1 MNYTELTTKFWSINE
16 KTPLGASAIALYL
29 FLLEEYRKNEDR
41 DFSISDN
48 VISQRLSLTRPTII
62 AVKSKLRNM
71 GLIQYQAKK
80 GLPSLYRI
88 LSDFSFLQE
97 QLKSELVKNNVGYP
111 LQEAKIIP
119 QPVQVVEEKEVEPII
134 EEKPI
139 AIETPKSETP
149 PIRETTSLEKI
160 NIPTLEE
167 FMAFAKTTE
176 IYDESMDFQI
186 KAKYESWVDAG
197 WKNGLGMP
205 LIKWQNNLKNTL
217 PHMKRSSKRNITI
230 NNIPTIKRPKTTY
243 NE

>member
-97 QLKSELVKNNVGYP
+97 QPKSEPVKNNVGYP

-119 QPVQVVEEKEVEPII
+119 QPVQVVEEKGVESII
-134 EEKPI
+134 EV
-139 AIETPKSETP
+139 IETPKSETP
-149 PIRETTSLEKI
+149 PIQETTSLEKI

-176 IYDESMDFQI
+176 IYDESMDF
-186 KAKYESWVDAG
+186 SD
-197 WKNGLGMP
+197 
-205 LIKWQNNLKNTL
+205 
-217 PHMKRSSKRNITI
+217 
-230 NNIPTIKRPKTTY
+230 
-243 NE
+243 